1 MEEFEAAWNAV
12 TPSASEV
19 PVDVSESQEY
29 QIKDGYARYRLI
41 CDILAL
47 YYHSVHGESRALVR
61 GQGKITFSV
70 E

>member
-12 TPSASEV
+12 TPSTAEV
-19 PVDVSESQEY
+19 PLDVSESQEY
-29 QIKDGYARYRLI
+29 QCKDGYARYRLI
-41 CDILAL
+41 CDVLTL
-47 YYHSVHGESRALVR
+47 YYSAVHGESRANVR